1 MEPQKTEKR
10 KIKINLKSHQLSLR
24 KKKKSFTKR
33 FGESRCTKEKASD
46 INVNKAL
53 DSKKC
58 WEEILEL
65 VLDEEDQEDQEE
77 SVSSNEHR
85 QDAFKNVLASD
96 DTDASLILKRNMLNH
111 TVMQFFQSFLME

>member
-46 INVNKAL
+46 IKVNKAL